1 MRGSDRHQGAMFSYI
16 SLEKRVPADHPLRAM
31 REMTDAALKELSPRF
46 SRLYSETGRPSIPPE
61 QLLRALVL
69 QILYTIRSER
79 MLMEQL
85 DYNLLFRW
93 FVGLGMDDEVWVP
106 TVFTKN
112 RDRLLDGD
120 IAQAFFDRVLSQ
132 ARERRLLSNEHFTV
146 DGTLIEAWASHK
158 SYRPKDG
165 DDDGS
170 GENFHGQQRSR
181 DTHESTTDPDARLFR
196 KGRGKEAKL
205 AYMGHVLM
213 ENRNG
218 LVVGSEVTQAT
229 GKAEREAAL
238 RMIKKAKL
246 GSQSTVGADKGYDQ
260 SDFVEGLRKRGVT
273 PHVAQHDTNRRSKI
287 DGRTTRHDG
296 YAVSQI
302 RRKLV
307 EQIFG
312 WSKTVGGMRKTRHRG
327 KDRVGWAFVFTN
339 AVYNLVRM
347 RRLIYAT

>member
-61 QLLRALVL
+61 QLLRALIL
-69 QILYTIRSER
+69 QVLYTIRSER

-112 RDRLLDGD
+112 RDRLLDGN

-132 ARERRLLSNEHFTV
+132 ARDRRLLSNEHFTV

-165 DDDGS
+165 DDDSG

-196 KGRGKEAKL
+196 KGKGKEAKL

-218 LVVGSEVTQAT
+218 LVVAAEVTQAT

-238 RMIKKAKL
+238 RMVKKAKL
-246 GSQSTVGADKGYDQ
+246 QQRSTVGADKGYDQ
-260 SDFVEGLRKRGVT
+260 SDFVEGLRERGMT

-296 YAVSQI
+296 YVVSQV

-307 EQIFG
+307 EKIFG
-312 WSKTVGGMRKTRHRG
+312 WGKTIGGMRKTKHRG
-327 KDRVGWAFVFTN
+327 KDRVGWVFLFTN

>member
-1 MRGSDRHQGAMFSYI
+1 MRGPERQQGGMFSYV
-16 SLEKRVPADHPLRAM
+16 SLERRVPADHPLRPI
-31 REMTDAALKELSPRF
+31 REMTDAALKALSPRF

-61 QLLRALVL
+61 QLLRALIL
-69 QILYTIRSER
+69 QVLYTVRSER

-93 FVGLGMDDEVWVP
+93 FVGLSMDDEVWDA

-120 IAQAFFDRVLSQ
+120 VAQAFFERVLTQ
-132 ARERRLLSNEHFTV
+132 AREGQLLSNEHFTV

-165 DDDGS
+165 GDEDG

-181 DTHESTTDPDARLFR
+181 DTHESATDPDARLFR

-218 LVVGSEVTQAT
+218 LVVASEVTHAT

-238 RMIKKAKL
+238 RMVKKAKL
-246 GSQSTVGADKGYDQ
+246 GRGATVGADKGYDQ

-287 DGRTTRHDG
+287 DERTTRHDG
-296 YAVSQI
+296 YAISQI
-302 RRKLV
+302 RRKVV

-312 WSKTVGGMRKTRHRG
+312 WGKTVGGIRKTKHRG
-327 KDRVGWAFVFTN
+327 KELVGWVFVLTN

>member
-1 MRGSDRHQGAMFSYI
+1 MRGSDKLQSAMFSYV
-16 SLEKRVPADHPLRAM
+16 SLEKRVPADHPLRAI
-31 REMTDAALKELSPRF
+31 REMTDAALKALSPRF

-61 QLLRALVL
+61 QLLRSLVL
-69 QILYTIRSER
+69 QVLYTVRSER

-93 FVGLGMDDEVWVP
+93 FVGLGIDDEVWDP

-112 RDRLLDGD
+112 RDRLLEGD

-146 DGTLIEAWASHK
+146 DGTLIEAWAGHK

-165 DDDGS
+165 SDGD

-181 DTHESTTDPDARLFR
+181 DTHESTTDPDALLFR

-218 LVVGSEVTQAT
+218 LVVAAEVTQAT

-238 RMIKKAKL
+238 RMVKKAKL
-246 GSQSTVGADKGYDQ
+246 RRAATVGADKGYDQ
-260 SDFVEGLRKRGVT
+260 SDFVDGLRKRGIT

-287 DGRTTRHDG
+287 DERTTRHDG
-296 YAVSQI
+296 YAMSQV

-312 WSKTVGGMRKTRHRG
+312 WGKSIGGMRKTKHRG
-327 KDRVGWAFVFTN
+327 KDRVGWTFLFTN

-347 RRLIYAT
+347 RRLIYAA

>member
-1 MRGSDRHQGAMFSYI
+1 MFSYV
-16 SLEKRVPADHPLRAM
+16 SLEKRVPADHPLRAI
-31 REMTDAALKELSPRF
+31 REMTDAALKALSPRF

-61 QLLRALVL
+61 QLLRSLVL
-69 QILYTIRSER
+69 QVLYTVRSER

-93 FVGLGMDDEVWVP
+93 FVGLGIDDEVWDP

-112 RDRLLDGD
+112 RDRLLEGD

-146 DGTLIEAWASHK
+146 DGTLIEAWAGHK

-165 DDDGS
+165 SDGD

-181 DTHESTTDPDARLFR
+181 DTHESTTDPDALLFR

-218 LVVGSEVTQAT
+218 LVVAAEVTQAT

-238 RMIKKAKL
+238 RMVKKAKL
-246 GSQSTVGADKGYDQ
+246 RRAATVGADKGYDQ
-260 SDFVEGLRKRGVT
+260 SDFVDGLRKRGIT

-287 DGRTTRHDG
+287 DERTTRHDG
-296 YAVSQI
+296 YAMSQV

-312 WSKTVGGMRKTRHRG
+312 WGKSIGGMRKTKHRG
-327 KDRVGWAFVFTN
+327 KDRVGWTFLFTN

-347 RRLIYAT
+347 RRLIYAA

>member
-1 MRGSDRHQGAMFSYI
+1 MRGSERQQGAMFSYV
-16 SLEKRVPADHPLRAM
+16 SLEKRVPADHPLRAI
-31 REMTDAALKELSPRF
+31 REMTDAALKSLSPRF
-46 SRLYSETGRPSIPPE
+46 SRLYSEIGRPSIPPE
-61 QLLRALVL
+61 QLLRSLVL
-69 QILYTIRSER
+69 QVLYTIRSER
-79 MLMEQL
+79 MLIEQL

-93 FVGLGMDDEVWVP
+93 FVGLGMDDEVWAP

-112 RDRLLDGD
+112 RDRLLEGD
-120 IAQAFFDRVLSQ
+120 VAQAFFDRVLSQ

-165 DDDGS
+165 GDDDG

-181 DTHESTTDPDARLFR
+181 DTHESTTDPESRLFR

-218 LVVGSEVTQAT
+218 LVVAAEVTQAT
-229 GKAEREAAL
+229 GRAEREAAL
-238 RMIKKAKL
+238 RMVKRAKL
-246 GSQSTVGADKGYDQ
+246 RPASTVGADKGYDQ
-260 SDFVEGLRKRGVT
+260 SDFVDGLRKRGIT

-287 DGRTTRHDG
+287 DQRTTRHDG
-296 YAVSQI
+296 YAISQV

-312 WSKTVGGMRKTRHRG
+312 WGKTVGGMRKTKHRG
-327 KDRVGWAFVFTN
+327 RDRVGWTFLFTN

>member
-1 MRGSDRHQGAMFSYI
+1 MRGSDRQQGAMFSYV
-16 SLEKRVPADHPLRAM
+16 SLEKRVPADHPLRPI
-31 REMTDAALKELSPRF
+31 REMTDAALKALSPRF

-61 QLLRALVL
+61 QLLRSLVL
-69 QILYTIRSER
+69 QVLYTIRSER
-79 MLMEQL
+79 MLIEQL

-93 FVGLGMDDEVWVP
+93 FVGLGMDDEVWAP

-112 RDRLLDGD
+112 RDRLLEGD
-120 IAQAFFDRVLSQ
+120 VAQAFFERVLSQ
-132 ARERRLLSNEHFTV
+132 AREGRLLSNEHFTV

-165 DDDGS
+165 SDDDD

-218 LVVGSEVTQAT
+218 LVIASEVTHAT

-238 RMIKKAKL
+238 RMVKKAKL
-246 GSQSTVGADKGYDQ
+246 RPGATVGADKGYDQ

-287 DGRTTRHDG
+287 DERTTRHDG
-296 YAVSQI
+296 YAISQI
-302 RRKLV
+302 RRKVV

-312 WSKTVGGMRKTRHRG
+312 WGKTVGGIRKTKHRG
-327 KDRVGWAFVFTN
+327 KELVGWVFALTN